1 MARRPDFTP
10 KTRAQIAYY
19 MQLKRRFRKAD
30 VDPPEPPDPDEVFFI
45 TSEGQPFLTAAGEPL
60 KPEAA

>member
-1 MARRPDFTP
+1 MAIGPRMPRKSLVNP
-10 KTRAQIAYY
+10 
-19 MQLKRRFRKAD
+19 RFRRVVRRVA

-45 TSEGQPFLTAAGEPL
+45 TSEGQPFLTADGDPL